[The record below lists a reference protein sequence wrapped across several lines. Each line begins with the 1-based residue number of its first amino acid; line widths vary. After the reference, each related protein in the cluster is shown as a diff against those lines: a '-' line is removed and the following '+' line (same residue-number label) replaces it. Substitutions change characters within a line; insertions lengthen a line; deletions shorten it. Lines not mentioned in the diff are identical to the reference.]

1 MFIDTHPNWKETYQS
16 IYKAKAFDEDSWLE
30 CVYDGEKFHFRE
42 YSYERLSDAVS
53 YAKLQARKG

>member
-1 MFIDTHPNWKETYQS
+1 MDEFS
-16 IYKAKAFDEDSWLE
+16 IA
-30 CVYDGEKFHFRE
+30 YDGEKFHFRE